1 MPFQSLGLMPE
12 LVRALSDKGYTE
24 PTAIQKQAIPA
35 ILAGDDVLGGAQ
47 TGTGKTAA
55 FTLPIL
61 QRLAETPNPKAKGP
75 RVLILVPTREL
86 AVQVHTSIR
95 DYGKHIRLRTAVMY
109 GGASMNP
116 PMMAL
121 GKGLDILVATPGR
134 LIDHLERGTAQLQRV
149 ETLILDEA
157 DRMLDMGFLPAIKKI
172 LNQVPKQRQTLL
184 FSATFD
190 APIKQL
196 ALQFMR
202 NPVEVQVSSQNTVAQ
217 TVNHT
222 AHPVDAG
229 KKRDLLLNILSE
241 RYQDQI
247 LVFVKTK
254 HLCNRIAEQIT
265 KDGIPALAIH
275 GNKSQGARLKALADF
290 KSGDVRVL
298 CATDVAARG
307 LDIPLLPLVINYDLP
322 MVPEDYVHRIGRTGR
337 AGQRRSH
344 FAGGHRRGRPVAR
357 HQPSAEAGHRARGQ
371 SRLRTDHADAHG
383 PDPAARQAVRP
394 SGAAPQAGATRPSER
409 PWHGLAEAEGRQPG
423 RQPAARPAAF
433 AATLK
438 PAPPRK
444 SRRKAAFSVS
454 GARIGYCNRLS
465 PMPSPP

>member
-24 PTAIQKQAIPA
+24 PTAIQSQAIPA
-35 ILAGDDVLGGAQ
+35 ILNGDDVLGGAQ

-95 DYGKHIRLRTAVMY
+95 EYGKHIRLRTAVMY

-116 PMMAL
+116 QMMAL

-134 LIDHLERGTAQLQRV
+134 LIDHLERGTAQLHRV

-157 DRMLDMGFLPAIKKI
+157 DRMLDMGFLPAIRKI

-202 NPVEVQVSSQNTVAQ
+202 KPVEVQVSSQNTVAH
-217 TVNHT
+217 TVNHI
-222 AHPVDAG
+222 AHPVDPG
-229 KKRDLLLNILSE
+229 KKRDLLMHILSE

-254 HLCNRIAEQIT
+254 HLCNRIAEQIS

-275 GNKSQGARLKALADF
+275 GNKSQGQRLKALADF
-290 KSGDVRVL
+290 KAGNVRVL

-307 LDIPLLPLVINYDLP
+307 LDIPLLPLVINFDMP
-322 MVPEDYVHRIGRTGR
+322 MVAEDYVHRIGRTGR
-337 AGQRRSH
+337 AGANGDAVSLVATDEGGLLRAVNRLLKQDIVLEPKPGFEPTTAMRMDLTPPRGKPSGHQPPRRKPAQPGHLKSH
-344 FAGGHRRGRPVAR
+344 GMASQKPKSSSPGGNPRGRQR
-357 HQPSAEAGHRARGQ
+357 S
-371 SRLRTDHADAHG
+371 
-383 PDPAARQAVRP
+383 
-394 SGAAPQAGATRPSER
+394 PQR
-409 PWHGLAEAEGRQPG
+409 
-423 RQPAARPAAF
+423 
-433 AATLK
+433 
-438 PAPPRK
+438 
-444 SRRKAAFSVS
+444 
-454 GARIGYCNRLS
+454 
-465 PMPSPP
+465 

>member
-1 MPFQSLGLMPE
+1 MSFESLGLMPE
-12 LVRALSDKGYTE
+12 LVRALSDKGYSE
-24 PTAIQKQAIPA
+24 PTAIQSQAIPA
-35 ILAGDDVLGGAQ
+35 ILAGNDVLGGAQ

-75 RVLILVPTREL
+75 RILILVPTREL

-95 DYGKHIRLRTAVMY
+95 EYGKHMRMRTAVMY

-116 PMMAL
+116 QMMAL

-134 LIDHLERGTAQLQRV
+134 LIDHLERGTAQLHRV

-202 NPVEVQVSSQNTVAQ
+202 SPVEVQVSSQNTVAQ
-217 TVNHT
+217 TVNHI
-222 AHPVDAG
+222 AYPVDTAR
-229 KKRDLLLNILSE
+229 KRELLTEILSE

-275 GNKSQGARLKALADF
+275 GNKSQGQRLKALSDF
-290 KSGDVRVL
+290 KAGNVRVL

-307 LDIPLLPLVINYDLP
+307 LDIPLLPLVINFDLP
-322 MVPEDYVHRIGRTGR
+322 MVAEDYVHRIGRTGR
-337 AGQRRSH
+337 AGANGEAISLV
-344 FAGGHRRGRPVAR
+344 ATDEGGLLRAINRLLKQDIALEPKPGFEPKHAMRMDITPPGRGRSTG
-357 HQPSAEAGHRARGQ
+357 HQSPRRKPAQTGHLK
-371 SRLRTDHADAHG
+371 SHG
-383 PDPAARQAVRP
+383 MASQKPKSSSPGGNPR
-394 SGAAPQAGATRPSER
+394 
-409 PWHGLAEAEGRQPG
+409 GRQ
-423 RQPAARPAAF
+423 R
-433 AATLK
+433 
-438 PAPPRK
+438 
-444 SRRKAAFSVS
+444 
-454 GARIGYCNRLS
+454 S
-465 PMPSPP
+465 PQR

>member
-24 PTAIQKQAIPA
+24 PTAIQSQAIPA
-35 ILAGDDVLGGAQ
+35 ILNGEDVLGGAQ

-61 QRLAETPNPKAKGP
+61 QRLAEHPNPNAKGP

-86 AVQVHTSIR
+86 AVQVHASIR
-95 DYGKHIRLRTAVMY
+95 EYGKHIRLRTAVMY

-116 PMMAL
+116 QMMAL

-134 LIDHLERGTAQLQRV
+134 LIDHLERGTAQLHRV

-202 NPVEVQVSSQNTVAQ
+202 NPIEVQVSSQNTVAH
-217 TVNHT
+217 TVNHI
-222 AHPVDAG
+222 AHPVDPG
-229 KKRDLLLNILSE
+229 KKRELLMHILSE
-241 RYQDQI
+241 RYQEQI

-275 GNKSQGARLKALADF
+275 GNKSQGQRLKALSDF
-290 KSGDVRVL
+290 KAGKVRVL

-307 LDIPLLPLVINYDLP
+307 LDIPLLPLVINFDMP
-322 MVPEDYVHRIGRTGR
+322 MVAEDYVHRIGRTGR
-337 AGQRRSH
+337 AGANGDAVSLV
-344 FAGGHRRGRPVAR
+344 ATDEGGLLRAVNRLLKQDIVLESKPGFEPTTTMRMDLTPPRGK
-357 HQPSAEAGHRARGQ
+357 
-371 SRLRTDHADAHG
+371 
-383 PDPAARQAVRP
+383 P
-394 SGAAPQAGATRPSER
+394 SGHQAPRRKPA
-409 PWHGLAEAEGRQPG
+409 QPG
-423 RQPAARPAAF
+423 H
-433 AATLK
+433 LK
-438 PAPPRK
+438 SHGMASQKPKSSSPGGSPRGHQ
-444 SRRKAAFSVS
+444 R
-454 GARIGYCNRLS
+454 S
-465 PMPSPP
+465 PQR

>member
-24 PTAIQKQAIPA
+24 PTAIQSQAIPA
-35 ILAGDDVLGGAQ
+35 ILNGEDVLGGAQ

-61 QRLAETPNPKAKGP
+61 QRLAEHPNPKAKGP

-86 AVQVHTSIR
+86 AVQVHASIR
-95 DYGKHIRLRTAVMY
+95 EYGKHIRLRTAVMY

-116 PMMAL
+116 QMMAL

-134 LIDHLERGTAQLQRV
+134 LIDHLERGTAQLHRV

-202 NPVEVQVSSQNTVAQ
+202 NPIEVQVSSQNTVAH
-217 TVNHT
+217 TVNHI
-222 AHPVDAG
+222 AHPVDPG
-229 KKRDLLLNILSE
+229 KKRELLMHILSE
-241 RYQDQI
+241 RYQEQI

-275 GNKSQGARLKALADF
+275 GNKSQGQRLKALSDF
-290 KSGDVRVL
+290 KAGKVRVL

-307 LDIPLLPLVINYDLP
+307 LDIPLLPLVINFDMP
-322 MVPEDYVHRIGRTGR
+322 MVAEDYVHRIGRTGR
-337 AGQRRSH
+337 AGANGDAVSLVATDEGGLLRAVNRLLKQDIVLESKPGFEPTTTMRMDLTPPRGKPSGHQAPRRKPAQPGHLKSH
-344 FAGGHRRGRPVAR
+344 GMASQKPKSSNSGGNPRGRQR
-357 HQPSAEAGHRARGQ
+357 S
-371 SRLRTDHADAHG
+371 
-383 PDPAARQAVRP
+383 
-394 SGAAPQAGATRPSER
+394 PQR
-409 PWHGLAEAEGRQPG
+409 
-423 RQPAARPAAF
+423 
-433 AATLK
+433 
-438 PAPPRK
+438 
-444 SRRKAAFSVS
+444 
-454 GARIGYCNRLS
+454 
-465 PMPSPP
+465 

>member
-95 DYGKHIRLRTAVMY
+95 EYGKHIRLRTAVMY

-116 PMMAL
+116 QMMAL

-134 LIDHLERGTAQLQRV
+134 LIDHLERGTAQLHRV

-229 KKRDLLLNILSE
+229 KKRDLLLDILSE
-241 RYQDQI
+241 RYQEQI
-247 LVFVKTK
+247 LVFVQTK

-265 KDGIPALAIH
+265 KAGIPALAIH
-275 GNKSQGARLKALADF
+275 GNKSQNARLKALADF
-290 KSGDVRVL
+290 KAGEVRVL

-337 AGQRRSH
+337 AGAEGEAISLV
-344 FAGGHRRGRPVAR
+344 ATDEGGLLRAINRLLKQDIALEAKPGYEPTTPMRMDLTPPRGKP
-357 HQPSAEAGHRARGQ
+357 AGHQAPRRKPAQPGHLKGHGMASQKPKAGNPGGSRPRGQ
-371 SRLRTDHADAHG
+371 QRS
-383 PDPAARQAVRP
+383 
-394 SGAAPQAGATRPSER
+394 PQR
-409 PWHGLAEAEGRQPG
+409 
-423 RQPAARPAAF
+423 
-433 AATLK
+433 
-438 PAPPRK
+438 
-444 SRRKAAFSVS
+444 
-454 GARIGYCNRLS
+454 
-465 PMPSPP
+465 

>member
-24 PTAIQKQAIPA
+24 PTAIQSQAIPA
-35 ILAGDDVLGGAQ
+35 ILNGEDVLGGAQ

-61 QRLAETPNPKAKGP
+61 QRLAEHPNPKAKGP

-86 AVQVHTSIR
+86 AVQVHASIR
-95 DYGKHIRLRTAVMY
+95 EYGKHIRLRTAVMY

-116 PMMAL
+116 QMMAL

-134 LIDHLERGTAQLQRV
+134 LIDHLERGTAQLHRV

-202 NPVEVQVSSQNTVAQ
+202 NPIEVQVSSQNTVAH
-217 TVNHT
+217 TVNHI
-222 AHPVDAG
+222 AHPVDPG
-229 KKRDLLLNILSE
+229 KKRELLMHILSE
-241 RYQDQI
+241 RYQEQI

-275 GNKSQGARLKALADF
+275 GNRSQGQRLKALSDF
-290 KSGDVRVL
+290 KAGNVRVL

-307 LDIPLLPLVINYDLP
+307 LDIPLLPLVINFDMP
-322 MVPEDYVHRIGRTGR
+322 MVAEDYVHRIGRTGR
-337 AGQRRSH
+337 AGANGDAVSLVATDEGGLLRAVNRLLKQDISLEPKPGFEPTTVMRMDLTPPRGKPSGHQSPRRKPAQPGHLKSH
-344 FAGGHRRGRPVAR
+344 GMASQKPKSSSPGGNPRGRQR
-357 HQPSAEAGHRARGQ
+357 S
-371 SRLRTDHADAHG
+371 
-383 PDPAARQAVRP
+383 
-394 SGAAPQAGATRPSER
+394 PQR
-409 PWHGLAEAEGRQPG
+409 
-423 RQPAARPAAF
+423 
-433 AATLK
+433 
-438 PAPPRK
+438 
-444 SRRKAAFSVS
+444 
-454 GARIGYCNRLS
+454 
-465 PMPSPP
+465 

>member
-24 PTAIQKQAIPA
+24 PTAIQSQAIPA
-35 ILAGDDVLGGAQ
+35 ILNGEDVLGGAQ

-61 QRLAETPNPKAKGP
+61 QRLAEHPNPKAKGP

-86 AVQVHTSIR
+86 AVQVHASIR
-95 DYGKHIRLRTAVMY
+95 EYGKHIRLRTAVMY

-116 PMMAL
+116 QMMAL
-121 GKGLDILVATPGR
+121 GKGIDILVATPGR
-134 LIDHLERGTAQLQRV
+134 LIDHLERGTAQLHRV

-202 NPVEVQVSSQNTVAQ
+202 NPIEVQVSSQNTVAH
-217 TVNHT
+217 TVNHI
-222 AHPVDAG
+222 AHPVDPG
-229 KKRDLLLNILSE
+229 KKRELLMHILSE
-241 RYQDQI
+241 RYQEQI

-275 GNKSQGARLKALADF
+275 GNRSQGQRLKALSDF
-290 KSGDVRVL
+290 KAGNVRVL

-307 LDIPLLPLVINYDLP
+307 LDIPLLPLVINFDMP
-322 MVPEDYVHRIGRTGR
+322 MVAEDYVHRIGRTGR
-337 AGQRRSH
+337 AGANGDAVSLVATDEGGLLRAVNRLLKQDISLEPKPGFEPTTVMRMDLTPPRGKPSGHQSPRRKPAQPGHLKSH
-344 FAGGHRRGRPVAR
+344 GMASQKPKSSSPGGNPRGRQR
-357 HQPSAEAGHRARGQ
+357 S
-371 SRLRTDHADAHG
+371 
-383 PDPAARQAVRP
+383 
-394 SGAAPQAGATRPSER
+394 PQR
-409 PWHGLAEAEGRQPG
+409 
-423 RQPAARPAAF
+423 
-433 AATLK
+433 
-438 PAPPRK
+438 
-444 SRRKAAFSVS
+444 
-454 GARIGYCNRLS
+454 
-465 PMPSPP
+465 

>member
-24 PTAIQKQAIPA
+24 PTAIQSQAIPA
-35 ILAGDDVLGGAQ
+35 ILNGEDVLGGAQ

-61 QRLAETPNPKAKGP
+61 QRLAEHPNPKAKGP

-86 AVQVHTSIR
+86 AVQVHASIR
-95 DYGKHIRLRTAVMY
+95 EYGKHIRLRTAVMY

-116 PMMAL
+116 QMMAL

-134 LIDHLERGTAQLQRV
+134 LIDHLERGTAQLHRV

-202 NPVEVQVSSQNTVAQ
+202 NPIEVQVSSQNTVAH
-217 TVNHT
+217 TVNHI
-222 AHPVDAG
+222 AHPVDPG
-229 KKRDLLLNILSE
+229 KKRELLMHILSE
-241 RYQDQI
+241 RYQEQI

-275 GNKSQGARLKALADF
+275 GNKSQGQRLKALSDF
-290 KSGDVRVL
+290 KAGKVRVL

-307 LDIPLLPLVINYDLP
+307 LDIPLLPLVINFDMP
-322 MVPEDYVHRIGRTGR
+322 MVAEDYVHRIGRTGR
-337 AGQRRSH
+337 AGANGDAVSLVATDEGGLLRAVNRLLKQDIVLESKPGFEPTTTMRMDLTPPRGKPSGHQAPRRKPAQPGHLKSH
-344 FAGGHRRGRPVAR
+344 GMASQKPKSSSPGGNPRGRQR
-357 HQPSAEAGHRARGQ
+357 S
-371 SRLRTDHADAHG
+371 
-383 PDPAARQAVRP
+383 
-394 SGAAPQAGATRPSER
+394 PQR
-409 PWHGLAEAEGRQPG
+409 
-423 RQPAARPAAF
+423 
-433 AATLK
+433 
-438 PAPPRK
+438 
-444 SRRKAAFSVS
+444 
-454 GARIGYCNRLS
+454 
-465 PMPSPP
+465 

>member
-95 DYGKHIRLRTAVMY
+95 EYGKHIRLRTAVMY

-116 PMMAL
+116 QMMAL

-134 LIDHLERGTAQLQRV
+134 LIDHLERGTAQLHRV

-337 AGQRRSH
+337 AGANGEAISLV
-344 FAGGHRRGRPVAR
+344 ATDEGGLLRAINRLLKQDIALEAKPGFEPTTPMRMDLTPPRGK
-357 HQPSAEAGHRARGQ
+357 
-371 SRLRTDHADAHG
+371 
-383 PDPAARQAVRP
+383 P
-394 SGAAPQAGATRPSER
+394 SGHQAPRRKPAQPGHLKG
-409 PWHGLAEAEGRQPG
+409 HGLASQKPKAGSPG
-423 RQPAARPAAF
+423 GNRP
-433 AATLK
+433 
-438 PAPPRK
+438 RGQQ
-444 SRRKAAFSVS
+444 R
-454 GARIGYCNRLS
+454 S
-465 PMPSPP
+465 PQR

>member
-24 PTAIQKQAIPA
+24 PTAIQSQAIPA
-35 ILAGDDVLGGAQ
+35 ILNGDDVLGGAQ

-61 QRLAETPNPKAKGP
+61 QRLAENPNPKAKGP

-95 DYGKHIRLRTAVMY
+95 EYGKHIRLRTAVMY

-116 PMMAL
+116 QMMAL

-134 LIDHLERGTAQLQRV
+134 LIDHLERGTAQLHRV

-217 TVNHT
+217 TVNHI
-222 AHPVDAG
+222 AHPVDTA
-229 KKRDLLLNILSE
+229 KKRDLLLHILSE

-265 KDGIPALAIH
+265 KDGIPSLAIH
-275 GNKSQGARLKALADF
+275 GNKSQGQRLKALADF
-290 KSGDVRVL
+290 KAGHVRVL

-307 LDIPLLPLVINYDLP
+307 LDIPLLPLVINFDMP
-322 MVPEDYVHRIGRTGR
+322 MVAEDYVHRIGRTGR
-337 AGQRRSH
+337 AGANGDAISLVATDEGGLLRAVNRLLKQDIVLEAK
-344 FAGGHRRGRPVAR
+344 AGFEPTQAMRMDLTPPGRGRPSG
-357 HQPSAEAGHRARGQ
+357 HQAPRRKTGQPGHLKSHGMASQKPKSAK
-371 SRLRTDHADAHG
+371 
-383 PDPAARQAVRP
+383 P
-394 SGAAPQAGATRPSER
+394 SGVWQNRSP
-409 PWHGLAEAEGRQPG
+409 
-423 RQPAARPAAF
+423 
-433 AATLK
+433 
-438 PAPPRK
+438 
-444 SRRKAAFSVS
+444 KA
-454 GARIGYCNRLS
+454 
-465 PMPSPP
+465 

>member
-61 QRLAETPNPKAKGP
+61 QRLAETPNPKTKGP

-95 DYGKHIRLRTAVMY
+95 EYGKHIRLRTAVMY

-116 PMMAL
+116 QMMAL

-134 LIDHLERGTAQLQRV
+134 LIDHLERGTAQLHRV

-229 KKRDLLLNILSE
+229 KKRDLLLDILSE
-241 RYQDQI
+241 RYQEQI
-247 LVFVKTK
+247 LVFVQTK

-265 KDGIPALAIH
+265 KAGIPALAIH
-275 GNKSQGARLKALADF
+275 GNKSQNARLKALADF
-290 KSGDVRVL
+290 KAGEVRVL

-337 AGQRRSH
+337 AGANGEAISLV
-344 FAGGHRRGRPVAR
+344 ATDEGGLLRAINRLLKQDIALEAKPGYEPTTPMRMDLTPPRGKP
-357 HQPSAEAGHRARGQ
+357 AGHQAPRRKPAQPGHLKGHGMASQKPKAGNPGGSRPRGQ
-371 SRLRTDHADAHG
+371 QRS
-383 PDPAARQAVRP
+383 
-394 SGAAPQAGATRPSER
+394 PQR
-409 PWHGLAEAEGRQPG
+409 
-423 RQPAARPAAF
+423 
-433 AATLK
+433 
-438 PAPPRK
+438 
-444 SRRKAAFSVS
+444 
-454 GARIGYCNRLS
+454 
-465 PMPSPP
+465 

>member
-24 PTAIQKQAIPA
+24 PTAIQSQAIPA
-35 ILAGDDVLGGAQ
+35 ILNGEDVLGGAQ

-61 QRLAETPNPKAKGP
+61 QRLAEHPNPKAKGP

-95 DYGKHIRLRTAVMY
+95 EYGKHIRLRTAVMY

-116 PMMAL
+116 QMMAL

-134 LIDHLERGTAQLQRV
+134 LIDHLERGTAQLHRV

-202 NPVEVQVSSQNTVAQ
+202 YPIEVQVSSQNTVAH
-217 TVNHT
+217 TVNHI
-222 AHPVDAG
+222 AHPVDPG
-229 KKRDLLLNILSE
+229 KKRELLMHILSE
-241 RYQDQI
+241 RHQEQI

-275 GNKSQGARLKALADF
+275 GNKSQGQRLKALSDF
-290 KSGDVRVL
+290 KAGNVRVL

-307 LDIPLLPLVINYDLP
+307 LDIPLLPLVINFDMP
-322 MVPEDYVHRIGRTGR
+322 MVAEDYVHRIGRTGR
-337 AGQRRSH
+337 AGANGDAVSLVATDEGGLLRAVNRLLKQDIVLESKSGFEPTTTMRMDLTPPRGKPSGHQTPRRKPAQPGHLKSH
-344 FAGGHRRGRPVAR
+344 GMASQKPKSSSPGGNPRGRQ
-357 HQPSAEAGHRARGQ
+357 HS
-371 SRLRTDHADAHG
+371 
-383 PDPAARQAVRP
+383 
-394 SGAAPQAGATRPSER
+394 PQR
-409 PWHGLAEAEGRQPG
+409 
-423 RQPAARPAAF
+423 
-433 AATLK
+433 
-438 PAPPRK
+438 
-444 SRRKAAFSVS
+444 
-454 GARIGYCNRLS
+454 
-465 PMPSPP
+465 

>member
-24 PTAIQKQAIPA
+24 PTAIQSQAIPA
-35 ILAGDDVLGGAQ
+35 ILNGEDVLGGAQ

-61 QRLAETPNPKAKGP
+61 QRLAEHPNPKAKGP

-86 AVQVHTSIR
+86 AVQVHASIR
-95 DYGKHIRLRTAVMY
+95 EYGKHIRLRTAVMY

-116 PMMAL
+116 QMMAL

-134 LIDHLERGTAQLQRV
+134 LIDHLERGTAQLHRV

-202 NPVEVQVSSQNTVAQ
+202 NPIEVQVSSQNTVAH
-217 TVNHT
+217 TVNHI
-222 AHPVDAG
+222 AHPVDPG
-229 KKRDLLLNILSE
+229 KKRELLMHILSE
-241 RYQDQI
+241 RYQEQI

-275 GNKSQGARLKALADF
+275 GNKSQGQRLKALSDF
-290 KSGDVRVL
+290 KAGKVRVL

-307 LDIPLLPLVINYDLP
+307 LDIPLLPLVINFDMP
-322 MVPEDYVHRIGRTGR
+322 MVAEDYVHRIGRTGR
-337 AGQRRSH
+337 AGANGDAVSLV
-344 FAGGHRRGRPVAR
+344 ATDEGGLLRAVNRLLKQDIVLESKPGFEPTTTMRMDLTPPRGK
-357 HQPSAEAGHRARGQ
+357 
-371 SRLRTDHADAHG
+371 
-383 PDPAARQAVRP
+383 P
-394 SGAAPQAGATRPSER
+394 SGHQAPRRKPA
-409 PWHGLAEAEGRQPG
+409 QPG
-423 RQPAARPAAF
+423 H
-433 AATLK
+433 LK
-438 PAPPRK
+438 SHGRASQKPKSSSPGGSPRGHQ
-444 SRRKAAFSVS
+444 R
-454 GARIGYCNRLS
+454 S
-465 PMPSPP
+465 PQR

>member
-24 PTAIQKQAIPA
+24 PTAIQSQAIPA
-35 ILAGDDVLGGAQ
+35 ILNGEDVLGGAQ

-61 QRLAETPNPKAKGP
+61 QRLAEHPNPKAKGP

-86 AVQVHTSIR
+86 AVQVHASIR
-95 DYGKHIRLRTAVMY
+95 EYGKHIRLRTAVMY

-116 PMMAL
+116 QMMAL

-134 LIDHLERGTAQLQRV
+134 LIDHLERGTAQLHRV

-202 NPVEVQVSSQNTVAQ
+202 NPIEVQVSSQNTVAH
-217 TVNHT
+217 TVNHI
-222 AHPVDAG
+222 AHPVDPG
-229 KKRDLLLNILSE
+229 KKRELLMHILSE
-241 RYQDQI
+241 RYQEQI

-275 GNKSQGARLKALADF
+275 GNKSQSQRLKALSDF
-290 KSGDVRVL
+290 KAGKVRVL

-307 LDIPLLPLVINYDLP
+307 LDIPLLPLVINFDMP
-322 MVPEDYVHRIGRTGR
+322 MVAEDYVHRIGRTGR
-337 AGQRRSH
+337 AGANGDAVSLV
-344 FAGGHRRGRPVAR
+344 ATDEGGLLRAVNRLLKQDIVLESKPGFEPTTTMRMDLTPPRGK
-357 HQPSAEAGHRARGQ
+357 
-371 SRLRTDHADAHG
+371 
-383 PDPAARQAVRP
+383 P
-394 SGAAPQAGATRPSER
+394 SGHQAPRRKPA
-409 PWHGLAEAEGRQPG
+409 QPG
-423 RQPAARPAAF
+423 H
-433 AATLK
+433 LK
-438 PAPPRK
+438 SHGMASQKPKSSSPGGSPRGHQ
-444 SRRKAAFSVS
+444 R
-454 GARIGYCNRLS
+454 S
-465 PMPSPP
+465 PQR

>member
-24 PTAIQKQAIPA
+24 PTAIQSQAIPA
-35 ILAGDDVLGGAQ
+35 ILNGEDVLGGAQ

-61 QRLAETPNPKAKGP
+61 QRLAEHPNPKAKGP

-86 AVQVHTSIR
+86 AVQVHASIR
-95 DYGKHIRLRTAVMY
+95 EYGKHIRLRTAVMY

-116 PMMAL
+116 QMMAL

-134 LIDHLERGTAQLQRV
+134 LIDHLERGTAQLHRV

-202 NPVEVQVSSQNTVAQ
+202 NPIEVQVSSQNTVAH
-217 TVNHT
+217 TVNHI
-222 AHPVDAG
+222 AHPVDPG
-229 KKRDLLLNILSE
+229 KKRELLMHILSE
-241 RYQDQI
+241 RYQEQI

-275 GNKSQGARLKALADF
+275 GNKSQGQRLKALSDF
-290 KSGDVRVL
+290 KAGKVRVL

-307 LDIPLLPLVINYDLP
+307 LDIPLLPLVINFDMP
-322 MVPEDYVHRIGRTGR
+322 MVAEDYVHRIGRTGR
-337 AGQRRSH
+337 AGANGDAVSLVATDEGGLLRAVNRLLKQDIVLESKPGFEPTTTMRMDLTPPRGKPAGHQAPRRKPAQPGHLKSH
-344 FAGGHRRGRPVAR
+344 GMASQKPKSSSPGGSPRGRQR
-357 HQPSAEAGHRARGQ
+357 S
-371 SRLRTDHADAHG
+371 
-383 PDPAARQAVRP
+383 
-394 SGAAPQAGATRPSER
+394 PQR
-409 PWHGLAEAEGRQPG
+409 
-423 RQPAARPAAF
+423 
-433 AATLK
+433 
-438 PAPPRK
+438 
-444 SRRKAAFSVS
+444 
-454 GARIGYCNRLS
+454 
-465 PMPSPP
+465 

>member
-24 PTAIQKQAIPA
+24 PTAIQSQAIPA
-35 ILAGDDVLGGAQ
+35 ILNGEDVLGGAQ

-61 QRLAETPNPKAKGP
+61 QRLAEHPNPKAQGP

-86 AVQVHTSIR
+86 AVQVHASIR
-95 DYGKHIRLRTAVMY
+95 EYGKHIRLRTAVMY

-116 PMMAL
+116 QMMAL

-134 LIDHLERGTAQLQRV
+134 LIDHLERGTAQLHRV

-202 NPVEVQVSSQNTVAQ
+202 NPIEVQVSSQNTVAH
-217 TVNHT
+217 TVNHI
-222 AHPVDAG
+222 AHPVDPG
-229 KKRDLLLNILSE
+229 KKRELLMHILSE
-241 RYQDQI
+241 RYQEQI

-275 GNKSQGARLKALADF
+275 GNKSQGQRLKALSDF
-290 KSGDVRVL
+290 KAGNVRVL

-307 LDIPLLPLVINYDLP
+307 LDIPLLPLVINFDMP
-322 MVPEDYVHRIGRTGR
+322 MVAEDYVHRIGRTGR
-337 AGQRRSH
+337 AGANGDAVSLVATDEGGLLRAVNRLLKQDISLEPKPGFEPTTTMRMDLTPPRGKPSGHQSPRRKPAQPGHLKSH
-344 FAGGHRRGRPVAR
+344 GMASQKPKSSSPGGNPRGRQR
-357 HQPSAEAGHRARGQ
+357 S
-371 SRLRTDHADAHG
+371 
-383 PDPAARQAVRP
+383 
-394 SGAAPQAGATRPSER
+394 PQR
-409 PWHGLAEAEGRQPG
+409 
-423 RQPAARPAAF
+423 
-433 AATLK
+433 
-438 PAPPRK
+438 
-444 SRRKAAFSVS
+444 
-454 GARIGYCNRLS
+454 
-465 PMPSPP
+465 

>member
-24 PTAIQKQAIPA
+24 PTAIQSQAIPA
-35 ILAGDDVLGGAQ
+35 ILNGEDVLGGAQ

-61 QRLAETPNPKAKGP
+61 QRLAEHPNPKAKGP

-86 AVQVHTSIR
+86 AVQVHASIR
-95 DYGKHIRLRTAVMY
+95 EYGKHIRLRTAVMY

-116 PMMAL
+116 QMMAL

-134 LIDHLERGTAQLQRV
+134 LIDHLERGTAQLHRV

-202 NPVEVQVSSQNTVAQ
+202 NPIEVQVSSQNTVAH
-217 TVNHT
+217 TVNHI
-222 AHPVDAG
+222 AHPVDPG
-229 KKRDLLLNILSE
+229 KKRELLMHILSE
-241 RYQDQI
+241 RYQEQI

-275 GNKSQGARLKALADF
+275 GNKSQGQRLKALSDF
-290 KSGDVRVL
+290 KAGKVRVL

-307 LDIPLLPLVINYDLP
+307 LDIPLLPLVINFDMP
-322 MVPEDYVHRIGRTGR
+322 MVAEDYVHRIGRTGR
-337 AGQRRSH
+337 AGANGDAVSLV
-344 FAGGHRRGRPVAR
+344 ATDEGGLLRAVNRLLKQDIVLESKPGFEPTTTMRMDLTPPRGK
-357 HQPSAEAGHRARGQ
+357 
-371 SRLRTDHADAHG
+371 
-383 PDPAARQAVRP
+383 P
-394 SGAAPQAGATRPSER
+394 SGHQAPRRKPA
-409 PWHGLAEAEGRQPG
+409 QPG
-423 RQPAARPAAF
+423 H
-433 AATLK
+433 LK
-438 PAPPRK
+438 SHGMASQKPKSSSPGGSPRGHQ
-444 SRRKAAFSVS
+444 R
-454 GARIGYCNRLS
+454 S
-465 PMPSPP
+465 PQR

>member
-24 PTAIQKQAIPA
+24 PTAIQSQAIPA
-35 ILAGDDVLGGAQ
+35 ILNGEDVLGGAQ

-61 QRLAETPNPKAKGP
+61 QRLAEHPNPKAKGP

-86 AVQVHTSIR
+86 AVQVHASIR
-95 DYGKHIRLRTAVMY
+95 EYGKHIRLRTAVMY

-116 PMMAL
+116 QMMAL

-134 LIDHLERGTAQLQRV
+134 LIDHLERGTAQLHRV

-202 NPVEVQVSSQNTVAQ
+202 NPIEVQVSSQNTVAH
-217 TVNHT
+217 TVNHI
-222 AHPVDAG
+222 AHPVDPG
-229 KKRDLLLNILSE
+229 KKRELLMHILSE
-241 RYQDQI
+241 RYQEQI

-275 GNKSQGARLKALADF
+275 GNKSQGQRLKALSDF
-290 KSGDVRVL
+290 KAGKVRVL

-307 LDIPLLPLVINYDLP
+307 LDIPLLPLVINFDMP
-322 MVPEDYVHRIGRTGR
+322 MVAEDYVHRIGRTGR
-337 AGQRRSH
+337 AGANGDAVSLV
-344 FAGGHRRGRPVAR
+344 ATDEGGLLRAVNRLLKQDIVLESKPGFEPTTTMRMDLTPPRGK
-357 HQPSAEAGHRARGQ
+357 
-371 SRLRTDHADAHG
+371 
-383 PDPAARQAVRP
+383 P
-394 SGAAPQAGATRPSER
+394 SGHQAPRR
-409 PWHGLAEAEGRQPG
+409 
-423 RQPAARPAAF
+423 
-433 AATLK
+433 K
-438 PAPPRK
+438 PAQRGHLKSHGMASQKPKSSSPGGSPRGHQ
-444 SRRKAAFSVS
+444 R
-454 GARIGYCNRLS
+454 S
-465 PMPSPP
+465 PQR

>member
-24 PTAIQKQAIPA
+24 PTAIQSQAIPA
-35 ILAGDDVLGGAQ
+35 ILNGEDVLGGAQ

-61 QRLAETPNPKAKGP
+61 QRLAEHPNPKAKGP

-86 AVQVHTSIR
+86 AVQVHASIR
-95 DYGKHIRLRTAVMY
+95 EYGKHIRLRTAVMY

-116 PMMAL
+116 QMMAL

-134 LIDHLERGTAQLQRV
+134 LIDHLERGTAQLHRV

-202 NPVEVQVSSQNTVAQ
+202 NPIEVQVSSQNTVAH
-217 TVNHT
+217 TVNHI
-222 AHPVDAG
+222 AHPVDPG
-229 KKRDLLLNILSE
+229 KKRELLMHILSE
-241 RYQDQI
+241 RYQEQI

-275 GNKSQGARLKALADF
+275 GNKSQGQRLKALSDF
-290 KSGDVRVL
+290 KAGNVRVL

-307 LDIPLLPLVINYDLP
+307 LDIPLLPLVINFDMP
-322 MVPEDYVHRIGRTGR
+322 MVAEDYVHRIGRTGR
-337 AGQRRSH
+337 AGANGDAVSLVATDEGCLLRAVNRLLKQDIVLESKPGFEPTTTMRMDLTPPRGKPSGHQAPRRKPAQPGHLKSH
-344 FAGGHRRGRPVAR
+344 GMASQKPKSSSPGGSPRGRQR
-357 HQPSAEAGHRARGQ
+357 S
-371 SRLRTDHADAHG
+371 
-383 PDPAARQAVRP
+383 
-394 SGAAPQAGATRPSER
+394 PQR
-409 PWHGLAEAEGRQPG
+409 
-423 RQPAARPAAF
+423 
-433 AATLK
+433 
-438 PAPPRK
+438 
-444 SRRKAAFSVS
+444 
-454 GARIGYCNRLS
+454 
-465 PMPSPP
+465 

>member
-24 PTAIQKQAIPA
+24 PTAIQSQAIPA
-35 ILAGDDVLGGAQ
+35 ILNGEDVLGGAQ

-61 QRLAETPNPKAKGP
+61 QRLAEHPNPKAKGP

-86 AVQVHTSIR
+86 AVQVHASIR
-95 DYGKHIRLRTAVMY
+95 EYGKHIRLRTAVMY

-116 PMMAL
+116 QMMAL

-134 LIDHLERGTAQLQRV
+134 LIDHLERGTAQLHRV

-202 NPVEVQVSSQNTVAQ
+202 NPIEVQVSSQNTVAH
-217 TVNHT
+217 TVNHI
-222 AHPVDAG
+222 AHPVDPG
-229 KKRDLLLNILSE
+229 KKRELLMHILSE
-241 RYQDQI
+241 RYQEQI

-275 GNKSQGARLKALADF
+275 GNKSQGQRLKALSDF
-290 KSGDVRVL
+290 KAGKVRVL

-307 LDIPLLPLVINYDLP
+307 LDIPLLPLVINFDMP
-322 MVPEDYVHRIGRTGR
+322 MVAEDYVHRIGRTGR
-337 AGQRRSH
+337 AGANGDAVSLVATDEGGLLRAVNRLLKQDIVLESKPGFEPTTTMRMDLTPPRGKPSGHQAPRRKPAQRGHLKSH
-344 FAGGHRRGRPVAR
+344 GMASQKPKSSSPGGSPRGRQR
-357 HQPSAEAGHRARGQ
+357 S
-371 SRLRTDHADAHG
+371 
-383 PDPAARQAVRP
+383 
-394 SGAAPQAGATRPSER
+394 PQR
-409 PWHGLAEAEGRQPG
+409 
-423 RQPAARPAAF
+423 
-433 AATLK
+433 
-438 PAPPRK
+438 
-444 SRRKAAFSVS
+444 
-454 GARIGYCNRLS
+454 
-465 PMPSPP
+465 

>member
-24 PTAIQKQAIPA
+24 PTAIQSQAIPA
-35 ILAGDDVLGGAQ
+35 ILNGEDMLGGAQ

-61 QRLAETPNPKAKGP
+61 QRLAEHPNPKAKGP

-86 AVQVHTSIR
+86 AVQVHASIR
-95 DYGKHIRLRTAVMY
+95 EYGKHIRLRTAVMY

-116 PMMAL
+116 QMMAL

-134 LIDHLERGTAQLQRV
+134 LIDHLERGTAQLHRV

-202 NPVEVQVSSQNTVAQ
+202 NPIEVQVSSQNTVAH
-217 TVNHT
+217 TVNHI
-222 AHPVDAG
+222 AHPVDPG
-229 KKRDLLLNILSE
+229 KKRELLMHILSE
-241 RYQDQI
+241 RYQEQI

-275 GNKSQGARLKALADF
+275 GNKSQGQRLKALSDF
-290 KSGDVRVL
+290 KAGKVRVL

-307 LDIPLLPLVINYDLP
+307 LDIPLLPLVINFDMP
-322 MVPEDYVHRIGRTGR
+322 MVAEDYVHRIGRTGR
-337 AGQRRSH
+337 AGANGDAVSLVATDEGGLLRAVNRLLKQDIVLESKPGFEPTTTMRMDLTPPRGKPSGHQAPRHKPAQPGHLKSH
-344 FAGGHRRGRPVAR
+344 GMASQKPKSSSPGGSPRGRQR
-357 HQPSAEAGHRARGQ
+357 S
-371 SRLRTDHADAHG
+371 
-383 PDPAARQAVRP
+383 
-394 SGAAPQAGATRPSER
+394 PQR
-409 PWHGLAEAEGRQPG
+409 
-423 RQPAARPAAF
+423 
-433 AATLK
+433 
-438 PAPPRK
+438 
-444 SRRKAAFSVS
+444 
-454 GARIGYCNRLS
+454 
-465 PMPSPP
+465 

>member
-24 PTAIQKQAIPA
+24 PTAIQRQAIPA
-35 ILAGDDVLGGAQ
+35 ILNGEDVLGGAQ

-61 QRLAETPNPKAKGP
+61 QRLAEHPNPKAKGP

-86 AVQVHTSIR
+86 AVQVHASIR
-95 DYGKHIRLRTAVMY
+95 EYGKHIRLRTAVMY

-116 PMMAL
+116 QMMAL

-134 LIDHLERGTAQLQRV
+134 LIDHLERGTAQLHRV

-202 NPVEVQVSSQNTVAQ
+202 NPVEVQVSSQNTVAH
-217 TVNHT
+217 TVNHI
-222 AHPVDAG
+222 AHPVDPG
-229 KKRDLLLNILSE
+229 KKRELLMHILSE
-241 RYQDQI
+241 RYQEQI

-275 GNKSQGARLKALADF
+275 GNKSQGQRLKALSDF
-290 KSGDVRVL
+290 KAGNVRVL

-307 LDIPLLPLVINYDLP
+307 LDIPLLPLVINFDMP
-322 MVPEDYVHRIGRTGR
+322 MVAEDYVHRIGRTGR
-337 AGQRRSH
+337 AGANGDAVSLVATDEGGLLRAVNRLLKQDIALEPKPGFEPTTTMRMDLTPPRGKPSGHQAPRRKPAQPGHLKSH
-344 FAGGHRRGRPVAR
+344 GMASQKPKSSSPGGNPRGRQR
-357 HQPSAEAGHRARGQ
+357 S
-371 SRLRTDHADAHG
+371 
-383 PDPAARQAVRP
+383 
-394 SGAAPQAGATRPSER
+394 PQR
-409 PWHGLAEAEGRQPG
+409 
-423 RQPAARPAAF
+423 
-433 AATLK
+433 
-438 PAPPRK
+438 
-444 SRRKAAFSVS
+444 
-454 GARIGYCNRLS
+454 
-465 PMPSPP
+465 